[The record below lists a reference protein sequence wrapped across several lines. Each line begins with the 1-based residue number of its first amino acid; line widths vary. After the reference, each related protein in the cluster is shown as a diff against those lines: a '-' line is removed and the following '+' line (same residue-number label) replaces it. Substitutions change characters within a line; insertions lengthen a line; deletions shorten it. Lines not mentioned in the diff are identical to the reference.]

1 MINSQRSDAEKN
13 DLMEECEKKVL
24 MKLISVMKLLITV

>member
-13 DLMEECEKKVL
+13 DLMEEREKKVL